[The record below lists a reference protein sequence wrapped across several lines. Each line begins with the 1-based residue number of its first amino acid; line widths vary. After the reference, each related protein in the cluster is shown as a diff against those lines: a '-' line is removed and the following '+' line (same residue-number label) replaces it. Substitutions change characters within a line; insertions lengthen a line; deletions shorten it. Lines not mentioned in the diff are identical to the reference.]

1 MKQNENI
8 ACLVVDCCRYVDR
21 SISLEVL
28 NLLSALLMFTV
39 LEGEK
44 NVSEGKNQRIYMG
57 SLTGVNY
64 RFTFSSTEHPNRYL
78 DSYLQRDRG

>member
-44 NVSEGKNQRIYMG
+44 KCFRGEKPKDLHGFPDRCKLSIYFFF
-57 SLTGVNY
+57 Y
-64 RFTFSSTEHPNRYL
+64 RAS
-78 DSYLQRDRG
+78 Q